1 MVARALPEGGRG
13 RGGEDEDVTEWVE
26 LPGRWW
32 AGHVDAPQIRS
43 RSGKTARYSG
53 GRVLPRRPL
62 GHPE

>member
-1 MVARALPEGGRG
+1 VQ
-13 RGGEDEDVTEWVE
+13 GGEDEGVTERVE

-32 AGHVDAPQIRS
+32 AGVDAPQIRAS
-43 RSGKTARYSG
+43 SGKTARYSG